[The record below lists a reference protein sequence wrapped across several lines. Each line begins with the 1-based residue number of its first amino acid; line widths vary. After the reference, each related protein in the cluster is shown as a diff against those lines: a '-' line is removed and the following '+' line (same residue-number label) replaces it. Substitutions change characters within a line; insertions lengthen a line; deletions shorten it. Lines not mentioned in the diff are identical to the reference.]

1 MKLEEATNNDPWGPH
16 GKLLAEIAAATYDY
30 EGYMEIMS
38 SLDARFQKAIAKPER
53 WRLAY
58 KSLLVLEHMAKHGDA
73 RCVDGL
79 RKEGAMRTLG
89 RLTEFKYVDPASM
102 KDHGINVRNR
112 AELLRDFMQDPQRIL
127 EERTKAR
134 ANRGKYTGVASTGGG
149 EGFGAGAMGGF
160 GSTAAAG
167 GGGDAATGGGNGSQ
181 WDSAPERKRWGSVSR
196 GPTVAPPA
204 ESFLGETPGSS
215 AGAPAASGGDDGG
228 FAQRGNGGGYQA
240 PVAVAAPE
248 PRRPKTLSETK
259 VNPAIAA
266 SFGGL
271 A

>member
-1 MKLEEATNNDPWGPH
+1 MNDCPDVNEEALLSVVWGEPAFVQMKLEEATNNDPWGPH

-89 RLTEFKYVDPASM
+89 RLAEFKYVDPASM

-149 EGFGAGAMGGF
+149 EGLGPVRWEASAPPPP
-160 GSTAAAG
+160 AAAG
-167 GGGDAATGGGNGSQ
+167 GMPPRVGATARSGTPRR
-181 WDSAPERKRWGSVSR
+181 SA
-196 GPTVAPPA
+196 
-204 ESFLGETPGSS
+204 S
-215 AGAPAASGGDDGG
+215 AGA
-228 FAQRGNGGGYQA
+228 R
-240 PVAVAAPE
+240 
-248 PRRPKTLSETK
+248 
-259 VNPAIAA
+259 
-266 SFGGL
+266 
-271 A
+271 